1 MWGMGRVCCV
11 SSCLRG
17 FLSVCSWRFLFY
29 LCSFIGGLS
38 VLYHVS
44 VLTASCPSTCPTST
58 YYVLGLAWG

>member
-1 MWGMGRVCCV
+1 MGGVGEGRVRRV

-17 FLSVCSWRFLFY
+17 SLSVCSWRFLFY

-44 VLTASCPSTCPTST
+44 VPAASCPTST
-58 YYVLGLAWG
+58 YCALGLA